1 LTEHAHED
9 RSTRLLVARLLRDY
23 VRQHL
28 GRLSA
33 AALCMAVGAAATGAL
48 ATQAEPMLDQVF
60 AETNEARLHALALT
74 VFIIFVI
81 KGLARYGQDVL
92 IAVVGQRIAADLQIA
107 LHRHLVRA
115 DLAFFHDNPPGG
127 LVARFLND
135 TQVLRD
141 STTFLI
147 TNLGKDVLTLVAL
160 VSVMFYQDWLLALIA
175 FVAFPAAILPSVRV
189 GRRMRR
195 VSRTTQEQRGV
206 LTTILDEG
214 FQGARQVK
222 AYGMEEYEARR
233 AAGRI
238 EHVFGLTVKAVRIR
252 SVLSPLMETLGGCAI
267 VAVLLYGGYMV
278 MHQGKTPGAFFSFV
292 TALLLAYEPVKRL
305 AYANASLQ
313 EGLAAADRIFRLM
326 DLQPR
331 ITDRAGAVPLIV
343 RDGAIRFDR
352 VSFNYGASP
361 EAPDALDDLTL
372 DIAGGAT
379 VALVGVSGAGKST
392 VLNLIPRL
400 FDVGAGSV
408 RIDGQDV
415 RDVTLASLRRRI
427 ALVSQDNLLFD
438 DTIAANIRYGAP
450 EADPAAVIAAAQAAD
465 AHDFI
470 RVLPQGYDTPVGPR
484 GVKLSGG
491 QRQRVAIARAM
502 LRDAPILLLDEAT
515 SALDSETE
523 RQVQRAL
530 ARLKR
535 GRTTVVIA
543 HRLSTV
549 VSADRIFVLDRGRL
563 VESGT
568 HAELLARAG
577 AYARL
582 YALQFAQEEPAP
594 PTLAAVGAR
603 ALI

>member
-1 LTEHAHED
+1 
-9 RSTRLLVARLLRDY
+9 
-23 VRQHL
+23 
-28 GRLSA
+28 
-33 AALCMAVGAAATGAL
+33 
-48 ATQAEPMLDQVF
+48 
-60 AETNEARLHALALT
+60 
-74 VFIIFVI
+74 
-81 KGLARYGQDVL
+81 
-92 IAVVGQRIAADLQIA
+92 
-107 LHRHLVRA
+107 
-115 DLAFFHDNPPGG
+115 
-127 LVARFLND
+127 
-135 TQVLRD
+135 
-141 STTFLI
+141 
-147 TNLGKDVLTLVAL
+147 
-160 VSVMFYQDWLLALIA
+160 
-175 FVAFPAAILPSVRV
+175 
-189 GRRMRR
+189 MRR